1 MSLNN
6 VKRTYEC
13 LYTHQKIQKN
23 KKWQEGFCEII
34 DNYGMTKICLLNKN
48 KCCIESILSNLINLN
63 NIEEE
68 IELPNYIIQF
78 VDIHNYVENDVPVE
92 VTKEIK
98 REKVKKRIN
107 SFCVEKL
114 KSIKKKR
121 ESLSN
126 NNTTENNYLD
136 NIKHMSSPWGTHNDD
151 NDNKNSYDKHID
163 ENRSPNNHF
172 NNNHFNNNHF
182 NNNHF
187 NNNPCNN
194 NPCNNNPCNNNP
206 CNNNPCNNNPCNNNP
221 CNNNPCN
228 NNPCNNN
235 TCNNNPCNNNT
246 CNNNPCN
253 NNHYNKNLCHN
264 NKFQVPRK
272 IDIKDV
278 SINKS
283 NLANNSFNSKYNI
296 QNEENEQDK
305 NIVIEKKN
313 NLHTLKKTNHYIINN
328 NNNLK
333 MTLHSLI

>member
-34 DNYGMTKICLLNKN
+34 DNYGMTKISLLNTN

-126 NNTTENNYLD
+126 NNTNENNYLD
-136 NIKHMSSPWGTHNDD
+136 SIEHMSSPWGTHNLHNDD
-151 NDNKNSYDKHID
+151 NDKNNKNGYDKHID
-163 ENRSPNNHF
+163 ENRSPNNYVDNNHS
-172 NNNHFNNNHF
+172 NNNHSNNNHS
-182 NNNHF
+182 NNNHY
-187 NNNPCNN
+187 
-194 NPCNNNPCNNNP
+194 
-206 CNNNPCNNNPCNNNP
+206 
-221 CNNNPCN
+221 
-228 NNPCNNN
+228 
-235 TCNNNPCNNNT
+235 
-246 CNNNPCN
+246 N

-283 NLANNSFNSKYNI
+283 NLVGNSFNSNYNI
-296 QNEENEQDK
+296 KNEENEQDK
-305 NIVIEKKN
+305 NIVMEQKN
-313 NLHTLKKTNHYIINN
+313 QSSYI
-328 NNNLK
+328 
-333 MTLHSLI
+333 